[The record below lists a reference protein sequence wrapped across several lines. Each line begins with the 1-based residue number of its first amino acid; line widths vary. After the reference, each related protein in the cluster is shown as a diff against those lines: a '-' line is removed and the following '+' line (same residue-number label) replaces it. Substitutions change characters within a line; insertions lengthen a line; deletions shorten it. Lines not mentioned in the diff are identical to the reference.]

1 MSTFLFAS
9 IPVQAHSTNPLPFA
23 ARLVERGHT
32 VLWYAGS
39 AFADQVT
46 AVGAI
51 HVPYQQAA
59 DFSGQDIFEYFPW
72 LAGRSGPK
80 MIGEVFDRIFV
91 GHAPD
96 RIADLQPVLASHRVD
111 AMLTDGLMYGVG
123 MLGELSGIPVATF
136 GDGPLPQSDPDVPP
150 FGPGM
155 LPMSGPLGRLRNRAV
170 SAFARRVLFAA
181 AERRY
186 QQIRTDLGLAPDPAC
201 MLDGLMS
208 RDLHLQG
215 CTPSFE
221 YPRRNPLPDGVHWV
235 GALRPDAPPTW
246 PQPAWWSE
254 VECPGRPIVHVTQ
267 GSLRADMTEL
277 IGPSILGLA
286 DRDVLVVV
294 TTGGPDQSAV
304 EQAVGGP
311 LPGNVRVASFVPYDL
326 LLGRAQVMVTNGGY
340 TGVTLALR
348 HGVPLVQAGTTEEK
362 SEIGARIEWSGVG
375 RRLGTTRPSPH
386 AVADAVDEVLTNP
399 SYRLAASRIRAEMA
413 DHDAGL
419 EGADLLEQL
428 AADHLTRCSAT

>member
-23 ARLVERGHT
+23 ARLIERGHT

-39 AFADQVT
+39 AFAGQI
-46 AVGAI
+46 AAIGAT
-51 HVPYQQAA
+51 HVPYQHAA
-59 DFSGQDIFEYFPW
+59 DFSGHDLFEYYPW

-80 MIGEVFDRIFV
+80 VIGEVFDRIFV
-91 GHAPD
+91 GHAPQ
-96 RIADLQPVLASHRVD
+96 RISDLQPVLADHRVN

-123 MLGELSGIPVATF
+123 MLGELTGIPVATF

-150 FGPGM
+150 FGPGL
-155 LPMSGPLGRLRNRAV
+155 LPMGGPLGGLRNRAV
-170 SAFARRVLFAA
+170 SAFARRVLFAD

-186 QQIRTDLGLAPDPAC
+186 QQIRTDLGLPRDPSGA
-201 MLDGLMS
+201 LDGLMS

-221 YPRRNPLPDGVHWV
+221 YPRRNPLPASVHWV
-235 GALRPDAPPTW
+235 GALQPDPA
-246 PQPAWWSE
+246 PAWSPPLWWPDVLQSE
-254 VECPGRPIVHVTQ
+254 RPVVHVTQ

-277 IGPSILGLA
+277 IGPAIRGLA
-286 DRDVLVVV
+286 DRNVLVVV
-294 TTGGPDQSAV
+294 TTGGPDRAEV
-304 EQAVGGP
+304 ERVIGGP
-311 LPGNVRVASFVPYDL
+311 LPDNVRVTPFVPYDL

-375 RRLGTTRPSPH
+375 RRLRTTRPSPR
-386 AVADAVDEVLTNP
+386 AVADAVADVLSNP
-399 SYRLAASRIRAEMA
+399 SYRSAAQRIQEEMA
-413 DHDAGL
+413 CHDAGR
-419 EGADLLEQL
+419 EGADLLERL
-428 AADHLTRCSAT
+428 AVDRLAPRP